1 MDYGNSQKATVMKF
15 DGTNWVNIGNAGFSA
30 GLVSCTS
37 IAISPADGQPYV
49 AYQDCGNLCKATLM
63 RFDGTGWVNVGNAG
77 FSPYTAYYTSLAFSP
92 IGQSY
97 VAFQDWS
104 IEGETTVMYY
114 DAPVGINEI
123 KGSMVSLYPNP
134 ASEIITLEISGE
146 SIGSNLSIMSITG
159 QELIA
164 CPIIEPKTQL
174 DISTLPN
181 GIYFVR
187 LANDK
192 SIKVGKIIKQ

>member
-1 MDYGNSQKATVMKF
+1 
-15 DGTNWVNIGNAGFSA
+15 
-30 GLVSCTS
+30 
-37 IAISPADGQPYV
+37 
-49 AYQDCGNLCKATLM
+49 M

-77 FSPYTAYYTSLAFSP
+77 FSPYTANYTSLAFSP
-92 IGQSY
+92 IGQAY

-104 IEGETTVMYY
+104 IEGKTTVMYY
-114 DAPVGINEI
+114 DSPVGINEI

-134 ASEIITLEISGE
+134 SSESLTIEISGQ
-146 SIGSNLSIMSITG
+146 SLGYNLSIMNIEG

-181 GIYFVR
+181 GVYFVR

-192 SIKVGKIIKQ
+192 SIKVVKIIKQ